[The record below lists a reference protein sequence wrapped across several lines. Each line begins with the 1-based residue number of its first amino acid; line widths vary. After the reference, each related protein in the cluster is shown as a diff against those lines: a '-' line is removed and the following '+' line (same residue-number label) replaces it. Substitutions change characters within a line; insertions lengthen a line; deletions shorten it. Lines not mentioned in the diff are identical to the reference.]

1 MPQFELSAMERREVY
16 QLLTRVVAPRPIAFV
31 SSLDPEGG
39 GNLAPF
45 SFFSMGGLNPPSLV
59 FCPVNTR
66 DGFVK
71 DTVRNIETTGEF
83 VVNVVTRSM
92 AEAMNQASW
101 TYPPE
106 SDEFDE
112 VGFTRAAS
120 DLVAPPR
127 VAESPVAIECRLH
140 RILRHGEGALA
151 SNYIIGE
158 ALKVHVDEAVMD
170 AGSPDARKLDLVG
183 RLGADWYVHVEPESL
198 FELPRPVGP
207 EKG

>member
-1 MPQFELSAMERREVY
+1 MPQFELGAMERRDVY

-31 SSLDPEGG
+31 SSLDPEGL

-83 VVNVVTRSM
+83 VVNVVTRAM
-92 AEAMNQASW
+92 AERMSQASW
-101 TYPPE
+101 TYPPDR
-106 SDEFDE
+106 DEFDE
-112 VGFTRAAS
+112 VGFTRTAS

-140 RILRHGEGALA
+140 RILRHGEGPLA
-151 SNYIIGE
+151 SNYVIGE
-158 ALKVHVDEAVMD
+158 ALKVHVEESVMD
-170 AGSPDARKLDLVG
+170 AEGPDARKLDLVA
-183 RLGADWYVHVEPESL
+183 RLGADWYAHVSPDSL
-198 FELPRPVGP
+198 FELPRPTGP
-207 EKG
+207 KQD

>member
-1 MPQFELSAMERREVY
+1 MPQFELGAMERREVY

-31 SSLDPEGG
+31 SSLDPEGN

-71 DTVRNIETTGEF
+71 DTVRNIETTAEF
-83 VVNVVTRSM
+83 VVNVVTRAM
-92 AEAMNQASW
+92 ADRMNQASW

-106 SDEFDE
+106 CDEFDE
-112 VGFTRAAS
+112 AGFTRVES

-127 VAESPVAIECRLH
+127 VAESPVSIECRLH
-140 RILRHGEGALA
+140 RILRHGQGPLA
-151 SNYIIGE
+151 SNYVIGE
-158 ALKVHVDEAVMD
+158 ALKVHVDDAVMD

-183 RLGADWYVHVEPESL
+183 RLGADWYVHAKPESL
-198 FELPRPVGP
+198 FELPRPSGP
-207 EKG
+207 GKD